1 MVDKTTF
8 NVNQT
13 NLTLRIQQAENY
25 LREFEKEVE
34 RAAGA
39 TGIFRSKEDALSR
52 IMILNEFAPQDP
64 RVQNLFERARKCI
77 MGASGNFIDITPD
90 MLQYLVNEENLR
102 SMYAKKSEEA
112 WTKLAAEYSDKLL
125 DKVFPAPDVTEVRL
139 SDLTDK
145 YVILDE
151 VRYPANQFMGVTGEY
166 IHVGKRSSGMYFVK
180 IDSRK
185 WLGPY
190 EAVKRY
196 RRQVDSTMMEVDTWT
211 LLGEITDVTMEV
223 PEAGEQ
229 KVGGPVYAPVVSPIA
244 LYVPG
249 HVLGIYDAN
258 KENSGYFVGEEEVK
272 KIRHNSFGTFLLEK
286 INKVIVG

>member
-1 MVDKTTF
+1 M
-8 NVNQT
+8 
-13 NLTLRIQQAENY
+13 
-25 LREFEKEVE
+25 
-34 RAAGA
+34 
-39 TGIFRSKEDALSR
+39 
-52 IMILNEFAPQDP
+52 
-64 RVQNLFERARKCI
+64 
-77 MGASGNFIDITPD
+77 
-90 MLQYLVNEENLR
+90 
-102 SMYAKKSEEA
+102 
-112 WTKLAAEYSDKLL
+112 
-125 DKVFPAPDVTEVRL
+125 
-139 SDLTDK
+139 
-145 YVILDE
+145 LDE
-151 VRYPANQFMGVTGEY
+151 VRYPMNQFMGVTGEF
-166 IHVGKRSSGMYFVK
+166 IRVGKRSSGMYFVK

-258 KENSGYFVGEEEVK
+258 KENRVTLSVK
-272 KIRHNSFGTFLLEK
+272 RKSRRSRKAGIPSSRFRPM
-286 INKVIVG
+286 